1 MTFQEDRCNDFLA
14 IFTTYRDAIRNQP
27 GCTHL
32 DLLRDVRNSNVFFT
46 YSHWDSE
53 EQLNAYRDSETFG
66 VVWPK
71 TKALFADRPEA
82 WSVQK
87 AG

>member
-1 MTFQEDRCNDFLA
+1 MTFQEDRCNEFLA
-14 IFTTYRDAIRNQP
+14 IFETHRRAIRNQP

-32 DLLRDVRNSNVFFT
+32 DLLRDVKNTNIFFT
-46 YSHWDSE
+46 YSHWESE
-53 EQLNAYRDSETFG
+53 DHLNAYRDSETFG

-71 TKALFADRPEA
+71 TKALFSDRPEA
-82 WSVQK
+82 WSVVK

>member
-1 MTFQEDRCNDFLA
+1 MTFQEDRCDDFLA
-14 IFTTYRDAIRNQP
+14 IFEEYRSAIRNQP

-32 DLLRDVRNSNVFFT
+32 DLLRDVKNTHIFFT
-46 YSHWDSE
+46 YSHWESE
-53 EQLNAYRDSETFG
+53 DHLNAYRDSETFG

-71 TKALFADRPEA
+71 TKALFSDRPEA
-82 WSVQK
+82 WSVVN